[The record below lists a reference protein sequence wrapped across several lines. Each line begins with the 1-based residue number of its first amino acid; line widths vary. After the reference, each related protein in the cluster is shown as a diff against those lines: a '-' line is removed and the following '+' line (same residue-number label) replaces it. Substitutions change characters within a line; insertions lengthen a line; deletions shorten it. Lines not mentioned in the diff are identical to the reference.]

1 MQCAHSRS
9 SSKLSAHYGNSVLAQ
24 AFRAKNAAMRAKFDL
39 KLHFM
44 REFLKTPVRS
54 ATLCERRRRTLPSAP
69 AIGEVCPCE
78 PVKWHASGCRGS
90 AQVQPEGQERR
101 VALLREYTGVEADEG
116 ARATEEGS
124 AEVAPAA
131 QTQHGVRGQLSAV
144 WRHRLSARE
153 FQELRAAS
161 FPMQV
166 VIIPASAAQSF
177 PIRITLQRSFS
188 ILYFPSFV
196 NVIRR
201 WTADFSVFC

>member
-1 MQCAHSRS
+1 M
-9 SSKLSAHYGNSVLAQ
+9 
-24 AFRAKNAAMRAKFDL
+24 
-39 KLHFM
+39 
-44 REFLKTPVRS
+44 
-54 ATLCERRRRTLPSAP
+54 
-69 AIGEVCPCE
+69 
-78 PVKWHASGCRGS
+78 
-90 AQVQPEGQERR
+90 
-101 VALLREYTGVEADEG
+101 ALLREYTGVEADEG

-196 NVIRR
+196 NVIRH